1 MVMPYLSVFYITS
14 HLVISLLINLPLA
27 YLYIINLP
35 HASPVGALSD
45 KMPHLIA
52 VKTTDCTRI
61 LIILLIIRLEIA
73 STSTASLLSSRST
86 SSSSIERLQPR
97 KKKKKV
103 A

>member
-35 HASPVGALSD
+35 HASPVGTLSA

-61 LIILLIIRLEIA
+61 LIILLILRLKIA
-73 STSTASLLSSRST
+73 STSTASLLSSCST
-86 SSSSIERLQPR
+86 SSSSVKRLLPR
-97 KKKKKV
+97 SLLSKV